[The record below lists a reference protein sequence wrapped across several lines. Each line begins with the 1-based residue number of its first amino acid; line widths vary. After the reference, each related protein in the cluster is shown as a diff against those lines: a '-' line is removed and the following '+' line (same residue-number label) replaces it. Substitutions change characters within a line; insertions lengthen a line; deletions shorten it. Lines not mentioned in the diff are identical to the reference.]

1 MNKLVMTAIACAIG
15 ATACSHVREPSDT
28 QLATL
33 LRSERAAATDPD
45 AQLDKNAIE
54 CLRGWSGDADLL
66 KGLAV
71 TIAGEDG
78 KKTCRAALNVW
89 IGDAARNPDK
99 LAFED
104 VSAPKAVRQA
114 IALAAARTA
123 AAIADPAKHQIPSA
137 LTPPVVNAPRAPDPA
152 VDLGAAGAE
161 LADAESLCQQVQQ
174 AAGAADANPK
184 LVGYAKFCA
193 ANLSRLRGTMEQAAR
208 NGQQADKL
216 TALAGS
222 ASNMATTARK
232 LLALGK
238 QASQP

>member
-15 ATACSHVREPSDT
+15 ATACSHVREPSDA

-45 AQLDKNAIE
+45 AQLDTNAIE

-71 TIAGEDG
+71 TFAGEDG

-123 AAIADPAKHQIPSA
+123 AAVAKQSQHQIPGA
-137 LTPPVVNAPRAPDPA
+137 LTAPVVAAPRAPDPA
-152 VDLGAAGAE
+152 VDLGIPGSE
-161 LADAESLCQQVQQ
+161 LAEAETLCQQVQQ
-174 AAGAADANPK
+174 AAAAPDANPK
-184 LVGYAKFCA
+184 LASYANFCA
-193 ANLSRLRGTMEQAAR
+193 TNLSQLRATMEQAGR

-216 TALAGS
+216 TALAAG
-222 ASNMATTARK
+222 ATNMAMTARK

-238 QASQP
+238 QASHP